1 MEAYAELSTLVCD
14 HLPKINR
21 EDEGGDR
28 RCLRKCLRYALCKQV
43 GEKKRFTYAGYRSA
57 VHPVQVLANVELE
70 RTAPCNV
77 KSKP

>member
-1 MEAYAELSTLVCD
+1 M
-14 HLPKINR
+14 
-21 EDEGGDR
+21 
-28 RCLRKCLRYALCKQV
+28 LCANKS
-43 GEKKRFTYAGYRSA
+43 ERKKRFTYAGYRSA